1 MALAKP
7 TFSLVG
13 PNVSFLLPMQ
23 KIFII
28 LSSNK
33 ALCVERV
40 LTEFQRFVYLR
51 RKEVHVNGGRGRR
64 LRKMRHAATAS
75 RWRWTNATG
84 APNHVKVNSS

>member
-1 MALAKP
+1 
-7 TFSLVG
+7 
-13 PNVSFLLPMQ
+13 MQ

-51 RKEVHVNGGRGRR
+51 RKEVHVNGGRAGAAIEEDEACSYR
-64 LRKMRHAATAS
+64 L
-75 RWRWTNATG
+75 
-84 APNHVKVNSS
+84 KVAVD